1 MIIKHGAFSHILLF
15 SNTALTLV
23 TFSGDKIHKIFETA
37 VTNSNMLPD
46 FRVRQRD
53 YLLEITRT
61 ITQELDLQKVL
72 KRILRISIEMLAG
85 QAGLI
90 ALKEANSWRV
100 VAAHGIP
107 AAFLRYLEPLLAEES
122 AAELDLNELNR
133 MLKDLAYTAS
143 QGLLNGTAI
152 SLVTHG
158 QVIGVIFIFR
168 SYPDLFSVN
177 DKQLLQSFADQA
189 AIAVFNARL
198 YSQVILEKQRLD
210 ALIDGAADGIIIL
223 NADHSIERVND
234 AFERLYGQTDG
245 QISGKRHDEII
256 NWVRKPDGMTLEEA
270 EAKGWPLTT
279 NEHLYVEGDL
289 KRPEPPNVPV
299 GITYAPL
306 FNTDGRVRNI
316 IVTVRDITHFR
327 NADEMK
333 ATFISIVSHE
343 LKTPVALI
351 KGYASTLRRDDARW
365 DRHVIQDSL
374 AVIEDEA
381 DRLTHM
387 IEDLLDAS
395 RFQAGGLTLNQ
406 TDISLPTIAQRLA
419 ERFQTQTKKHTL
431 KVDFPANFPVI
442 MGDETRIEQVLS
454 NLISNAIKY
463 SPEGEVHV
471 GGDVRT
477 DEVIVT
483 VSDQGPG
490 IDPHDMPHIF
500 DRFYR
505 SNAAIR
511 KTKGAGLGLYLA
523 RAIVEAHGGRI
534 WIDSHHGQGAKICF
548 SLPR

>member
-1 MIIKHGAFSHILLF
+1 
-15 SNTALTLV
+15 
-23 TFSGDKIHKIFETA
+23 
-37 VTNSNMLPD
+37 MLPD

-90 ALKEANSWRV
+90 ALKNANTWQV
-100 VAAHGIP
+100 AAAHGIP
-107 AAFLRYLEPLLAEES
+107 AAFLRYLEPLLAEERV
-122 AAELDLNELNR
+122 AELDVAELNR
-133 MLKDLAYTAS
+133 MLQDLTYTAS
-143 QGLLNGTAI
+143 MGLLNGTAI

-158 QVIGVIFIFR
+158 QIIGVIFIFR
-168 SYPDLFSVN
+168 SYPDLFSAN

-198 YSQVILEKQRLD
+198 YSQIILEKQRLD
-210 ALIDGAADGIIIL
+210 ALIDTAADGILIL
-223 NADHSIERVND
+223 NPDHTIERVND
-234 AFERLYGQTDG
+234 SFERIYGQTDD
-245 QISGKRHDEII
+245 QLRGKRHEEVLR
-256 NWVRKPDGMTLEEA
+256 WVRKPDGMTLEEA
-270 EAKGWPLTT
+270 EASGWPLTP
-279 NEHLYVEGDL
+279 NAHLYVEGDL
-289 KRPEPPNVPV
+289 QRPDGQPPYVPV

-306 FNTDGRVRNI
+306 LNPEGSLRNI
-316 IVTVRDITHFR
+316 FVTVRDITHFR
-327 NADEMK
+327 NADEIK

-365 DRHVIQDSL
+365 DKHIIQDSL
-374 AVIEDEA
+374 AVIEEEA

-395 RFQAGGLTLNQ
+395 RLQAGGLSLKR
-406 TDISLPTIAQRLA
+406 TDISLPTVAQRLA
-419 ERFQTQTKKHTL
+419 ERLQTQTKKHTIQ
-431 KVDFPANFPVI
+431 VDFPENFPVI
-442 MGDETRIEQVLS
+442 LADETRIEQVLT

-463 SPEGEVHV
+463 SPKGLVQIT
-471 GGDVRT
+471 GDVRP
-477 DEVIVT
+477 EQVIIT
-483 VSDQGPG
+483 VSDEGPG

-505 SNAAIR
+505 ADTAVR

-534 WIDSHHGQGAKICF
+534 WVDPRPGSGARICF
-548 SLPR
+548 SLLR